1 MKKIIITL
9 TITTVSFFLACK
21 STKPAVAVTTS
32 PTGSSAVSTNGIM
45 IPTNEQVLAVQ
56 SKYPN
61 VKLEELNEGYKI
73 YTGVCTHCHGT
84 KNIYNRDEM
93 HWVNIIE
100 DMAPKSHL
108 TEVQTD
114 QLTKYIMSIKASQ
127 PKSSR

>member
-1 MKKIIITL
+1 MKKIVLTLSIIT
-9 TITTVSFFLACK
+9 VSLFIACK
-21 STKPAVAVTTS
+21 STKPAAVVTTS
-32 PTGSSAVSTNGIM
+32 PTGSSAVSKNGIM

-61 VKLEELNEGYKI
+61 IKLEELNEGYKI
-73 YTGVCTHCHGT
+73 FTGVCTNCHGT
-84 KNIYNRDEM
+84 KNIYSRDEM

-108 TEVQTD
+108 TQFQTD

-127 PKSSR
+127 PKAGN

>member
-1 MKKIIITL
+1 MKKIIITF
-9 TITTVSFFLACK
+9 TITTISFFIACK
-21 STKPAVAVTTS
+21 STKPVVALTTS
-32 PTGSSAVSTNGIM
+32 PTGSSAVSKNGIM
-45 IPTNEQVLAVQ
+45 IPTNEQILAVR

-61 VKLEELNEGYKI
+61 IQLEELSEGYKI
-73 YTGVCTHCHGT
+73 YTGVCTNCHGT
-84 KNIYNRDEM
+84 KSIYSREEM

-127 PKSSR
+127 PKASK